1 MTHALRANLPITLV
15 NHATGPHA
23 FAIEDDREAT
33 RAVVRQVLGFMR
45 LHLLLR

>member
-23 FAIEDDREAT
+23 FAEDDSEAT